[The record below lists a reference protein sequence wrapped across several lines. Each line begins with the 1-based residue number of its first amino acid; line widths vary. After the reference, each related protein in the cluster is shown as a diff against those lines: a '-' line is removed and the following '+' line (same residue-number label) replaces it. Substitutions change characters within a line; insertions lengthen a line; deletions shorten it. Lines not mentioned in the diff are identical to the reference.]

1 MIAGPVEIHCTIP
14 LGLLLILPAKTGV
27 TSETLR
33 IWRCLYF
40 CAGDHGLWR
49 CACVFTCICLQ
60 VTEAYEEYNYS
71 RVVNLVEAFNSNWV
85 SAFHAHI
92 TKDR

>member
-1 MIAGPVEIHCTIP
+1 M
-14 LGLLLILPAKTGV
+14 
-27 TSETLR
+27 
-33 IWRCLYF
+33 
-40 CAGDHGLWR
+40 
-49 CACVFTCICLQ
+49 FTCTCLQ

-71 RVVNLVEAFNSNWV
+71 RVVSLVDTFNSNWV